1 MITNFHYSSL
11 FIFVFILFFFLS
23 NLSIYSLSFFHFSVP
38 PRVLINTDNPLGVV
52 NQSVTL
58 TFSIVDASP
67 QVILDNIQ
75 WMFNDT
81 VINNFTEPLL
91 LEHIF
96 SPDLLSLT
104 LTNVQHSDQGYYS
117 LTATNEAGTNTA
129 SIFLEVEGNVLI
141 FLFDNFELCKRN
153 KQVL

>member
-1 MITNFHYSSL
+1 MTAKFHFS
-11 FIFVFILFFFLS
+11 
-23 NLSIYSLSFFHFSVP
+23 SFFHFSVP
-38 PRVLINTDNPLGVV
+38 PRVLIDTDNPLGVV

-117 LTATNEAGTNTA
+117 LTATNEAGTNTT
-129 SIFLEVEGNVLI
+129 SVFLEVEGNVLY
-141 FLFDNFELCKRN
+141 
-153 KQVL
+153 

>member
-1 MITNFHYSSL
+1 M
-11 FIFVFILFFFLS
+11 
-23 NLSIYSLSFFHFSVP
+23 
-38 PRVLINTDNPLGVV
+38 V

-75 WMFNDT
+75 WMFNDA
-81 VINNFTEPLL
+81 VINNFT
-91 LEHIF
+91 EHIF

-117 LTATNEAGTNTA
+117 LTATNEAGTNTT
-129 SIFLEVEGNVLI
+129 SVFLEVEGNVI
-141 FLFDNFELCKRN
+141 Y
-153 KQVL
+153 